1 MKSLRLAALLG
12 TITGAVLITV
22 TLPEL
27 LDNVGILS
35 IVGYTVGIFILT
47 CKLNTI
53 YRKGN

>member
-12 TITGAVLITV
+12 TITGAALITI

-35 IVGYTVGIFILT
+35 IIGYTVGVFILT
-47 CKLNTI
+47 CKLNTV